1 MTGKTRRFFNSSFAI
16 IALVIT
22 IVFATSRFWDSK
34 PVIAWDITLYYSY
47 LPALFI
53 YDDIAF
59 ENPSQEWFDRQFGAA
74 QTPIG
79 KNAIKMTSGLA
90 MLYSPF
96 FFGAHL
102 YALNSESFQAD
113 GFSTPYR
120 FTLLLS
126 DLVFCMLGLWFF
138 GKWLMLYFPEKV
150 ATLTVAVIYAGSNMP
165 YYTFV
170 EPMSH
175 IYNFALVS
183 MILYW
188 TSKYLTAQKLKFV
201 VGIGLASG
209 LLVLIRPTN
218 IIALTFPLLL
228 LLTSLRK
235 LDRKPLLFHGLIAT
249 LLAFLVCLPQLIYW
263 KYISGQWV
271 YYSYSDEGFFFT
283 DPEIWKGVFS
293 YRKGWLVY
301 SPILFL
307 TIPGFY
313 FLFKQNKVFGVSS
326 MITLFISLWVTFSW
340 WCWWYGGGFG
350 ARALIE
356 YLPFMA
362 LPIAALLL
370 WLSKRPLL
378 LKIPA
383 GIIVAFLCFLSVF
396 MNKQYKSGII
406 HYDSMT
412 KELFWKQFLIDHH
425 IPDYWDYLDPPDYEK
440 AKSNIN

>member
-1 MTGKTRRFFNSSFAI
+1 MTGKAGRFFNSSFAI
-16 IALVIT
+16 IALVLT
-22 IVFATSRFWDSK
+22 IVFATSRFWESK

-59 ENPSQEWFDRQFGAA
+59 ENPSQEWFDRQFGAG

-79 KNAIKMTSGLA
+79 KHSIKMTSGLA

-102 YALNSESFQAD
+102 YALNSESFPAD
-113 GFSTPYR
+113 GFSLPYR
-120 FTLLLS
+120 FALLLS
-126 DLVFCMLGLWFF
+126 DLVFCLIGLWFL
-138 GKWLMLYFPEKV
+138 GKWLMLFFPEKV
-150 ATLTVAVIYAGSNMP
+150 ATLTAIVIYAGSNMP

-188 TSKYLTAQKLKFV
+188 TSRYINTQKVKFA
-201 VGIGLASG
+201 VGIGVAAG

-218 IIALTFPLLL
+218 IIALIFPLLL
-228 LLTSLRK
+228 VVKSLSNLNRTLLTKHVFLSV
-235 LDRKPLLFHGLIAT
+235 
-249 LLAFLVCLPQLIYW
+249 LLAFLVCVPQLVYW
-263 KYISGQWV
+263 KYISGQWI

-283 DPEIWKGVFS
+283 NPEIWKGLFS

-301 SPILFL
+301 SPVLFL
-307 TIPGFY
+307 ALPGFY
-313 FLFKQNKVFGVSS
+313 FLYQQKKDFVLASL
-326 MITLFISLWVTFSW
+326 ITLFIALWVTFSW

-356 YLPFMA
+356 FLPYMA
-362 LPIAALLL
+362 LPLAALFL
-370 WLSKRPLL
+370 WTSKQKLV
-378 LKIPA
+378 LKIPT
-383 GIIVAFLCFLSVF
+383 ITLVIFLCFWSVF

-412 KELFWKQFLIDHH
+412 KELFWKQFLIDHY
-425 IPDYWDYLDPPDYEK
+425 IPDYSEHLDPPDYEK
-440 AKSNIN
+440 AKLERN